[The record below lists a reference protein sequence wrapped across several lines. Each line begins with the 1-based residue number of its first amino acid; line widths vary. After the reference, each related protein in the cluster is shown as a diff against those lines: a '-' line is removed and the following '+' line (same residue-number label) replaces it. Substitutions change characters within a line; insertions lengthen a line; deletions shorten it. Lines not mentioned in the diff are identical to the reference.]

1 MTLMAKKEKEPL
13 PQNIAYSLD
22 WRGSDDELPVFV
34 FVGATYEL
42 LRSVF
47 LWIIGGGHVAK
58 GFKIERE
65 HACIMRNGKHY
76 WRWAV
81 ELKEWN
87 QTFCS
92 RQDLCTLI
100 ESRIMAD
107 DKRNRVTFFE
117 NYNKFLNT

>member
-1 MTLMAKKEKEPL
+1 
-13 PQNIAYSLD
+13 
-22 WRGSDDELPVFV
+22 
-34 FVGATYEL
+34 
-42 LRSVF
+42 
-47 LWIIGGGHVAK
+47 
-58 GFKIERE
+58 
-65 HACIMRNGKHY
+65 MRNGKHY

-81 ELKEWN
+81 ELKDWN